1 MKQHLA
7 IGQEVTFVGS
17 DKKTH
22 KGTITQVFNDEE
34 AAIVWDGGG
43 AVAKVSEDKDPGT
56 FHFEQASPKA
66 EKKEMRQ

>member
-7 IGQEVTFVGS
+7 IGQEVTFVGH

-22 KGTITQVFNDEE
+22 KGKITQVFNAEE
-34 AAIVWDGGG
+34 AAIAWDGGG
-43 AVAKVSEDKDPGT
+43 AVAKLSEDNEPNT

-66 EKKEMRQ
+66 ESKK